1 MSNSAI
7 HIDEL
12 LDSNPIGALQWRVVV
27 LCFVLAVIDG
37 FDAQIIAYVAPLLI
51 EQFAL
56 SPAVMGQLYSSAL
69 LGLMAGALIGS
80 PIADR
85 IGRKPVI
92 ILSAAV
98 MGLFALLTATAGSTF
113 ELFLYRF
120 LTGLGLGGVMP
131 TINILTAEFAPARRR
146 ALLMTTMFVGFPIG
160 IMAGGI
166 AAAALINVFGWE
178 SVFVTGGV
186 LPLLMVPVLMAKLP
200 ESPRFL
206 ALKGGRGAA
215 LAEIVNRVSPEAGA
229 TPESRFETSVSEQG
243 SIGIRALFSAGRTRI
258 TLLLWVVFFAN
269 LLTMFAIGGW
279 MPTVLNEAGYPLDRA
294 ILVSAM
300 SGVGGVIG
308 GLLIAV
314 LIDRAGA
321 TRTLAA
327 GFMAAALAVA
337 MIGQVTGA
345 VTLLLPVLF
354 LAGLAGMGCQFGINA
369 LASNSYDTG
378 ARATGLG
385 WALAVGRIGAII
397 GPIVVGT
404 AIGMALPVSQLF
416 LLSAI
421 PMLIAAGAVFLLG
434 RLNQDSQ

>member
-1 MSNSAI
+1 MSTTI

-12 LDSNPIGALQWRVVV
+12 LDSNPIGRLQWRVVV

-37 FDAQIIAYVAPLLI
+37 FDAQIIAYVAPLI
-51 EQFAL
+51 ADQFAL
-56 SPAVMGQLYSSAL
+56 SPEVMGQLYSSAL

-80 PIADR
+80 PVADR

-92 ILSAAV
+92 LVSAAV
-98 MGLFALLTATAGSTF
+98 MGVFALLTATAESTF

-160 IMAGGI
+160 IMVGGV

-186 LPLLMVPVLMAKLP
+186 LPLLMVPVVMAWLP

-206 ALKGGRGAA
+206 ALKGDRGAA
-215 LAEIVNRVSPEAGA
+215 LAQIVHRIAPEAGA
-229 TPESRFETSVSEQG
+229 TPESRFETLAPEQASV
-243 SIGIRALFSAGRTRI
+243 GIRALFSEGRTRI

-300 SGVGGVIG
+300 SAIGGVIG

-314 LIDRAGA
+314 LIDRTGA
-321 TRTLAA
+321 ARTLVAGFVAA
-327 GFMAAALAVA
+327 GVAIAL
-337 MIGQVTGA
+337 IGQVTDS
-345 VTLLLPVLF
+345 VVLVLIVLF
-354 LAGLAGMGCQFGINA
+354 LSGLFGMGCQFGINA
-369 LASNSYDTG
+369 LASISYDTG
-378 ARATGLG
+378 ARTTGLG
-385 WALAVGRIGAII
+385 WALAIGRIGAII
-397 GPIVVGT
+397 GPVVVGT

-416 LLSAI
+416 LLGAI
-421 PMLIAAGAVFLLG
+421 PMLVAAGAVFVLG
-434 RLNQDSQ
+434 RLRAS

>member
-1 MSNSAI
+1 MSTTI

-12 LDSNPIGALQWRVVV
+12 LDSRPIGGLQWRVVV

-37 FDAQIIAYVAPLLI
+37 FDAQIIAYVAPLI
-51 EQFAL
+51 ADEFAL
-56 SPAVMGQLYSSAL
+56 SPEVMGQLYSSAL

-80 PIADR
+80 PVADR

-92 ILSAAV
+92 LVSAAV
-98 MGLFALLTATAGSTF
+98 MGVFALLTATAESTF

-160 IMAGGI
+160 IMVGGV
-166 AAAALINVFGWE
+166 AAAGLINVFGWE

-186 LPLLMVPVLMAKLP
+186 LPLLMVPVVMAWLP

-206 ALKGGRGAA
+206 ALKGDRGAA
-215 LAEIVNRVSPEAGA
+215 LAQIVHRIAPEAGA
-229 TPESRFETSVSEQG
+229 TPESRFETLAPEQASV
-243 SIGIRALFSAGRTRI
+243 GIRALFSEGRTRI

-300 SGVGGVIG
+300 SAIGGVIG

-314 LIDRAGA
+314 LIDRTGA
-321 TRTLAA
+321 ARTLVAGFVAA
-327 GFMAAALAVA
+327 GVAIAL
-337 MIGQVTGA
+337 IGQVTDSM
-345 VTLLLPVLF
+345 VLVLIVLF
-354 LAGLAGMGCQFGINA
+354 LSGLFGMGCQFGINA
-369 LASNSYDTG
+369 LASISYDTG
-378 ARATGLG
+378 ARTTGLG
-385 WALAVGRIGAII
+385 WALAIGRIGAII
-397 GPIVVGT
+397 GPVVVGT

-416 LLSAI
+416 LLGAI
-421 PMLIAAGAVFLLG
+421 PMLIAAGAVFVLG
-434 RLNQDSQ
+434 RLRAS

>member
-1 MSNSAI
+1 MSTTI

-12 LDSNPIGALQWRVVV
+12 LDSRPIGGLQWRVVV

-37 FDAQIIAYVAPLLI
+37 FDAQIIAYVAPLI
-51 EQFAL
+51 ADEFAL
-56 SPAVMGQLYSSAL
+56 SPEVMGQLYSSAL

-80 PIADR
+80 PVADR

-92 ILSAAV
+92 LVSAGV
-98 MGLFALLTATAGSTF
+98 MGVFALLTATAESTF

-146 ALLMTTMFVGFPIG
+146 ALLMTTMFVGFPVG
-160 IMAGGI
+160 IMAGGV

-186 LPLLMVPVLMAKLP
+186 LPLLMVPVVMAWLP

-206 ALKGGRGAA
+206 ALKGDRGAA
-215 LAEIVNRVSPEAGA
+215 LAQIVHRIAPEAGA
-229 TPESRFETSVSEQG
+229 TPESRFETLAPEQASV
-243 SIGIRALFSAGRTRI
+243 GIRALFSEGRTRI

-294 ILVSAM
+294 ILASAM
-300 SGVGGVIG
+300 SAIGGVIG
-308 GLLIAV
+308 GLVIAV
-314 LIDRAGA
+314 LIDRTGA
-321 TRTLAA
+321 ARTLVAGFVAA
-327 GFMAAALAVA
+327 GVAIAL
-337 MIGQVTGA
+337 IGQVTDS
-345 VTLLLPVLF
+345 VVLVLIVLF
-354 LAGLAGMGCQFGINA
+354 LSGLFGMGCQFGINA
-369 LASNSYDTG
+369 LASISYDTG
-378 ARATGLG
+378 ARTTGLG
-385 WALAVGRIGAII
+385 WALAIGRIGAII
-397 GPIVVGT
+397 GPVVVGT

-416 LLSAI
+416 LLGAI
-421 PMLIAAGAVFLLG
+421 PMLIAAGAVFVLG
-434 RLNQDSQ
+434 RLRAS

>member
-1 MSNSAI
+1 MSTII

-12 LDSNPIGALQWRVVV
+12 LDSRPIGGLQWRVVV

-37 FDAQIIAYVAPLLI
+37 FDAQIIAYVAPLI
-51 EQFAL
+51 ADQFAL
-56 SPAVMGQLYSSAL
+56 SPEVMGQLYSSAL

-80 PIADR
+80 PVADR

-92 ILSAAV
+92 LVSAAV
-98 MGLFALLTATAGSTF
+98 MGVFALLTATAESTF

-160 IMAGGI
+160 IMVGGV
-166 AAAALINVFGWE
+166 AAAGLINVFGWE

-186 LPLLMVPVLMAKLP
+186 LPLLMVPVVMAWLP

-206 ALKGGRGAA
+206 ALKGDRGAA
-215 LAEIVNRVSPEAGA
+215 LAQIVHRIAPEAGA
-229 TPESRFETSVSEQG
+229 TPESRFETLAPEQASV
-243 SIGIRALFSAGRTRI
+243 GIRALFSEGRTRI

-300 SGVGGVIG
+300 SAIGGVIG

-314 LIDRAGA
+314 LIDRTGA
-321 TRTLAA
+321 ARTLVAGFVAA
-327 GFMAAALAVA
+327 GVAIAL
-337 MIGQVTGA
+337 IGQVTDS
-345 VTLLLPVLF
+345 VVLVLIVLF
-354 LAGLAGMGCQFGINA
+354 LSGLFGMGCQFGINA
-369 LASNSYDTG
+369 LASISYDTG
-378 ARATGLG
+378 ARTTGLG
-385 WALAVGRIGAII
+385 WALAIGRIGAII
-397 GPIVVGT
+397 GPVVVGT

-416 LLSAI
+416 LLGAI
-421 PMLIAAGAVFLLG
+421 PMLVAAGAVFVLG
-434 RLNQDSQ
+434 RLRAS

>member
-1 MSNSAI
+1 MSTTI

-12 LDSNPIGALQWRVVV
+12 LDSNPIGGLQWRVVV

-37 FDAQIIAYVAPLLI
+37 FDAQIIAYVAPLI
-51 EQFAL
+51 ADQFAL
-56 SPAVMGQLYSSAL
+56 SPEVMGQLYSSAL

-80 PIADR
+80 PVADR

-92 ILSAAV
+92 LVSAAV
-98 MGLFALLTATAGSTF
+98 MGVFALLTATAESTF

-160 IMAGGI
+160 IMVGGV

-186 LPLLMVPVLMAKLP
+186 LPLLMVPVVMAWLP

-206 ALKGGRGAA
+206 ALRGDRSAA
-215 LAEIVNRVSPEAGA
+215 LARIVQRIAPQAGA
-229 TPESRFETSVSEQG
+229 NAESRFETLAPEQA
-243 SIGIRALFSAGRTRI
+243 SAGIRALFSEGRTRI

-300 SGVGGVIG
+300 SAIGGVIG

-314 LIDRAGA
+314 LIDRKGA
-321 TRTLAA
+321 ARTLVAGFVAA
-327 GFMAAALAVA
+327 GVAIAL
-337 MIGQVTGA
+337 IGQVTDSM
-345 VTLLLPVLF
+345 VLV
-354 LAGLAGMGCQFGINA
+354 LIVLSLSGLFGMGCQFGINA
-369 LASNSYDTG
+369 LASISYDTG
-378 ARATGLG
+378 ARTTGLG
-385 WALAVGRIGAII
+385 WALAIGRIGAII
-397 GPIVVGT
+397 GPVVVGT

-416 LLSAI
+416 LLGAI
-421 PMLIAAGAVFLLG
+421 PMLIAAGAVFVLG
-434 RLNQDSQ
+434 RLRAS

>member
-1 MSNSAI
+1 MPSDTIN
-7 HIDEL
+7 IDEL

-27 LCFVLAVIDG
+27 LCFVLAVVDG
-37 FDAQIIAYVAPLLI
+37 FDAQIIAYVAPLI
-51 EQFAL
+51 ADQFAL
-56 SPAVMGQLYSSAL
+56 SPEAMGWLYSTAL
-69 LGLMAGALIGS
+69 IGLMAGALTGS
-80 PIADR
+80 PVADR

-92 ILSAAV
+92 VLSAAV
-98 MGLFALLTATAGSTF
+98 MGVFALLTATAGSAF

-160 IMAGGI
+160 ITAGGV
-166 AAAALINVFGWE
+166 AAAALINLFGWE
-178 SVFVTGGV
+178 SVFVLGGV
-186 LPLLMVPVLMAKLP
+186 IPLVMVPLLIARLP

-206 ALKGGRGAA
+206 ALQANRGAA
-215 LAEIVNRVSPEAGA
+215 LARIVNRIAPRAGA
-229 TPESRFETSVSEQG
+229 TAESRFLTVTPEQG
-243 SIGIRALFSAGRTRI
+243 SVGVRALFSEGRTRT
-258 TLLLWVVFFAN
+258 TLLLWVIFFAN

-294 ILVSAM
+294 ILVSVMSAM
-300 SGVGGVIG
+300 GGVIG
-308 GLLIAV
+308 GLLIAL

-321 TRTLAA
+321 VRALTAGFLAA
-327 GFMAAALAVA
+327 SVLVVL
-337 MIGQVTGA
+337 IGQVTHSVA
-345 VTLLLPVLF
+345 LVLIVLF
-354 LAGLAGMGCQFGINA
+354 LSGLAGMGCQFGINA
-369 LASNSYDTG
+369 LASNSYETG

-416 LLSAI
+416 LLGAI
-421 PMLIAAGAVFLLG
+421 PMLVAAAAVFLLG
-434 RLNQDSQ
+434 RLKVS

>member
-1 MSNSAI
+1 MSTTI

-12 LDSNPIGALQWRVVV
+12 LDSNPIGRLQWRVVV

-37 FDAQIIAYVAPLLI
+37 FDAQIIAYVAPLI
-51 EQFAL
+51 ADQFAL
-56 SPAVMGQLYSSAL
+56 SPEVMGQLYSSAL

-80 PIADR
+80 PVADR

-92 ILSAAV
+92 LVSAAV
-98 MGLFALLTATAGSTF
+98 MGVFALLTATAESTF

-160 IMAGGI
+160 IMVGGV
-166 AAAALINVFGWE
+166 AAAGLINVFGWE

-186 LPLLMVPVLMAKLP
+186 LPLLMVPVVMAWLP

-206 ALKGGRGAA
+206 ALKGDRGAA
-215 LAEIVNRVSPEAGA
+215 LAQIVHRIAPEAGA
-229 TPESRFETSVSEQG
+229 TPESRFETLAPEQASV
-243 SIGIRALFSAGRTRI
+243 GIRALFSEGRTRI

-300 SGVGGVIG
+300 SAIGGVIG

-314 LIDRAGA
+314 LIDRTGA
-321 TRTLAA
+321 ARTLVAGFVAA
-327 GFMAAALAVA
+327 GVAIAL
-337 MIGQVTGA
+337 IGQVTDS
-345 VTLLLPVLF
+345 VVLVLIVLF
-354 LAGLAGMGCQFGINA
+354 LSGLFGMGCQFGINA
-369 LASNSYDTG
+369 LASISYDTG
-378 ARATGLG
+378 ARTTGLG
-385 WALAVGRIGAII
+385 WALAIGRIGAII
-397 GPIVVGT
+397 GPVVVGT

-416 LLSAI
+416 LLGAI
-421 PMLIAAGAVFLLG
+421 PMLIAAGAVFVLG
-434 RLNQDSQ
+434 RLRAS

>member
-1 MSNSAI
+1 MSTTI

-12 LDSNPIGALQWRVVV
+12 LDSNPIGRLQWRVVV

-37 FDAQIIAYVAPLLI
+37 FDAQIIAYVAPLI
-51 EQFAL
+51 ADQFAL
-56 SPAVMGQLYSSAL
+56 SPEVMGQLYSSAL

-80 PIADR
+80 PVADR

-92 ILSAAV
+92 LVSAAV
-98 MGLFALLTATAGSTF
+98 MGVFALLTASAESTF

-131 TINILTAEFAPARRR
+131 TINILTAEFAPAGRR

-160 IMAGGI
+160 IMAGGV

-186 LPLLMVPVLMAKLP
+186 LPLLMVPVAMAWLP

-206 ALKGGRGAA
+206 ALKGNRGAA
-215 LAEIVNRVSPEAGA
+215 LAQIVHRIAPEAGA
-229 TPESRFETSVSEQG
+229 TPESRFETLAPEQASV
-243 SIGIRALFSAGRTRI
+243 GIRALFSEGRTRI

-300 SGVGGVIG
+300 SAIGGVIG

-314 LIDRAGA
+314 LIDRTGAARTLVAGF
-321 TRTLAA
+321 LAA
-327 GFMAAALAVA
+327 GVAIAL
-337 MIGQVTGA
+337 IGQVTDS
-345 VTLLLPVLF
+345 VVLVLIVLF
-354 LAGLAGMGCQFGINA
+354 LSGLAGMGCQFGINA
-369 LASNSYDTG
+369 LASISYDTG
-378 ARATGLG
+378 ARTTGLG
-385 WALAVGRIGAII
+385 WALAIGRIGAII
-397 GPIVVGT
+397 GPVVVGT
-404 AIGMALPVSQLF
+404 AIGMALSVSQLF
-416 LLSAI
+416 LLGAI
-421 PMLIAAGAVFLLG
+421 PMLIAAGAVFVLG
-434 RLNQDSQ
+434 RLRAS

>member
-1 MSNSAI
+1 MSTSTI

-12 LDSNPIGALQWRVVV
+12 LDSNPIGGLQWRVVV

-37 FDAQIIAYVAPLLI
+37 FDAQIIAYVAPLI
-51 EQFAL
+51 ADEFGL
-56 SPAVMGQLYSSAL
+56 SPEVMGQLYSSAL

-80 PIADR
+80 PVADR

-92 ILSAAV
+92 IVSAAV
-98 MGLFALLTATAGSTF
+98 MGAFALLTATAESTF

-146 ALLMTTMFVGFPIG
+146 ALLMTTMFVGFPVG
-160 IMAGGI
+160 IMAGGV
-166 AAAALINVFGWE
+166 AAAALINLFGWE

-186 LPLLMVPVLMAKLP
+186 LPLLMVPVAMAWLP

-206 ALKGGRGAA
+206 ALKGDRGAA
-215 LAEIVNRVSPEAGA
+215 LARIVQRIAPQAGA
-229 TPESRFETSVSEQG
+229 TAESRFATLAPEQASV
-243 SIGIRALFSAGRTRI
+243 GIRALFSEGRTRI

-300 SGVGGVIG
+300 SAIGGVIG
-308 GLLIAV
+308 GLVIAI
-314 LIDRAGA
+314 LIDRTGA
-321 TRTLAA
+321 ARTLVAGFVAA
-327 GFMAAALAVA
+327 GVAIAL
-337 MIGQVTGA
+337 IGQVTDS
-345 VTLLLPVLF
+345 VVLVLIVLF
-354 LAGLAGMGCQFGINA
+354 LSGLFGMGCQFGINA
-369 LASNSYDTG
+369 LASISYDTG
-378 ARATGLG
+378 ARTTGLG
-385 WALAVGRIGAII
+385 WALAIGRIGAII
-397 GPIVVGT
+397 GPVVVGT

-416 LLSAI
+416 LLGAI
-421 PMLIAAGAVFLLG
+421 PMLIAAGAVFVLG
-434 RLNQDSQ
+434 RLRAS

>member
-1 MSNSAI
+1 MSTTI

-12 LDSNPIGALQWRVVV
+12 LDSNPIGRLQWRVVV

-37 FDAQIIAYVAPLLI
+37 FDAQIIAYVAPLI
-51 EQFAL
+51 ADQFAL
-56 SPAVMGQLYSSAL
+56 SPEVMGQLYSSAL

-80 PIADR
+80 PVADR

-92 ILSAAV
+92 LVSAAV
-98 MGLFALLTATAGSTF
+98 MGVFALLTATAESTF

-131 TINILTAEFAPARRR
+131 TINILTAEFAPAGRR

-160 IMAGGI
+160 IMVGGV

-186 LPLLMVPVLMAKLP
+186 LPLLMVPVAMAWLP

-206 ALKGGRGAA
+206 ALKGDRGAA
-215 LAEIVNRVSPEAGA
+215 LAQIVHRIAPEAGA
-229 TPESRFETSVSEQG
+229 TPESRFETLAPEQASV
-243 SIGIRALFSAGRTRI
+243 GIRALFSEGRTRI

-300 SGVGGVIG
+300 SAIGGVIG

-314 LIDRAGA
+314 LIDRTGAARTLVAGF
-321 TRTLAA
+321 LAA
-327 GFMAAALAVA
+327 GVAIAL
-337 MIGQVTGA
+337 IGQVTDS
-345 VTLLLPVLF
+345 VVLVLIVLF
-354 LAGLAGMGCQFGINA
+354 LSGLAGMGCQFGINA
-369 LASNSYDTG
+369 LASISYDTG
-378 ARATGLG
+378 ARTTGLG
-385 WALAVGRIGAII
+385 WALAIGRIGAII
-397 GPIVVGT
+397 GPVVVGT
-404 AIGMALPVSQLF
+404 AIGMALSVSQLF
-416 LLSAI
+416 LLGAI
-421 PMLIAAGAVFLLG
+421 PMLIAAGAVFVLG
-434 RLNQDSQ
+434 RLRAS

>member
-1 MSNSAI
+1 MSTTI

-12 LDSNPIGALQWRVVV
+12 LDSRPIGGLQWRVVV

-37 FDAQIIAYVAPLLI
+37 FDAQIIAYVAPLI
-51 EQFAL
+51 ADEFAL
-56 SPAVMGQLYSSAL
+56 SPEVMGQLYSSAL

-80 PIADR
+80 PVADR

-92 ILSAAV
+92 LVSAAV
-98 MGLFALLTATAGSTF
+98 MGVFALLTATAESTF

-160 IMAGGI
+160 IMVGGV
-166 AAAALINVFGWE
+166 AAAGLINVFGWE

-186 LPLLMVPVLMAKLP
+186 LPLLMVPVVMAWLP

-206 ALKGGRGAA
+206 ALKGDRGAA
-215 LAEIVNRVSPEAGA
+215 LAQIVHRIAPEAGA
-229 TPESRFETSVSEQG
+229 TPESRFETLAPEQASV
-243 SIGIRALFSAGRTRI
+243 GIRALFSEGRTRI

-300 SGVGGVIG
+300 SAIGGVIG

-314 LIDRAGA
+314 LIDRTGA
-321 TRTLAA
+321 ARTLVAGFVAA
-327 GFMAAALAVA
+327 GVAIAL
-337 MIGQVTGA
+337 IGQVTDS
-345 VTLLLPVLF
+345 VVLVLIVLF
-354 LAGLAGMGCQFGINA
+354 LSGLFGMGCQFGINA
-369 LASNSYDTG
+369 LASISYDTG
-378 ARATGLG
+378 ARTTGLG
-385 WALAVGRIGAII
+385 WALAIGRIGAII
-397 GPIVVGT
+397 GPVVVGT

-416 LLSAI
+416 LLGAI
-421 PMLIAAGAVFLLG
+421 PMLVAAGAVFVLG
-434 RLNQDSQ
+434 RLRAS

>member
-1 MSNSAI
+1 MSTTI

-12 LDSNPIGALQWRVVV
+12 LDSNPIGGLQWRVVV

-37 FDAQIIAYVAPLLI
+37 FDAQIIAYVAPLI
-51 EQFAL
+51 ADQFAL
-56 SPAVMGQLYSSAL
+56 SPEVMGQLYSSAL

-80 PIADR
+80 PVADR

-92 ILSAAV
+92 VISAAV
-98 MGLFALLTATAGSTF
+98 MGVFALLTATAESTF

-160 IMAGGI
+160 IMVGGVV
-166 AAAALINVFGWE
+166 AAALINVFGWE

-186 LPLLMVPVLMAKLP
+186 LPLLMVPVAMAWLP

-206 ALKGGRGAA
+206 ALKGDRGAA
-215 LAEIVNRVSPEAGA
+215 LAQIVHRIAPEAGA
-229 TPESRFETSVSEQG
+229 TPESRFETLAPEQASV
-243 SIGIRALFSAGRTRI
+243 GIRALFSEGRTRI

-300 SGVGGVIG
+300 SAIGGVIG
-308 GLLIAV
+308 GLVIAV
-314 LIDRAGA
+314 LIDRTGAARTLVAGFVAAGA
-321 TRTLAA
+321 AI
-327 GFMAAALAVA
+327 AL
-337 MIGQVTGA
+337 IGQVTDS
-345 VTLLLPVLF
+345 VVLVLIVLF
-354 LAGLAGMGCQFGINA
+354 LSGLFGMGCQFGINA
-369 LASNSYDTG
+369 LASISYDTG
-378 ARATGLG
+378 ARTTGLG
-385 WALAVGRIGAII
+385 WALAIGRIGAII
-397 GPIVVGT
+397 GPVVVGT

-416 LLSAI
+416 LLGAI
-421 PMLIAAGAVFLLG
+421 PMLVAAGAVFVLG
-434 RLNQDSQ
+434 RLRAS

>member
-1 MSNSAI
+1 MSTTI

-12 LDSNPIGALQWRVVV
+12 LDSNPIGGLQWRVVV
-27 LCFVLAVIDG
+27 LCFVLAVVDG
-37 FDAQIIAYVAPLLI
+37 FDAQIIAYVAPLI
-51 EQFAL
+51 ADQFAL
-56 SPAVMGQLYSSAL
+56 SPEVMGQLYSSAL

-80 PIADR
+80 PVADR

-92 ILSAAV
+92 LVSAAV
-98 MGLFALLTATAGSTF
+98 MGVFALLTATAESTF

-160 IMAGGI
+160 IMVGGVVAAG
-166 AAAALINVFGWE
+166 LINVFGWE

-186 LPLLMVPVLMAKLP
+186 LPLLMVPVVMAWLP

-206 ALKGGRGAA
+206 ALQGDRGHA
-215 LAEIVNRVSPEAGA
+215 LAQIVNRIAPQAAA
-229 TPESRFETSVSEQG
+229 TPESRFETLAPEQASV
-243 SIGIRALFSAGRTRI
+243 GIRALFADGRTRI

-300 SGVGGVIG
+300 SAIGGVIG

-314 LIDRAGA
+314 LIDRTGAARTLVAGF
-321 TRTLAA
+321 LAA
-327 GFMAAALAVA
+327 GVAIAL
-337 MIGQVTGA
+337 IGQVTDS
-345 VTLLLPVLF
+345 VVLLLIVLF

-369 LASNSYDTG
+369 LASISYDTG
-378 ARATGLG
+378 ARTTGLG

-397 GPIVVGT
+397 GPVVVGT

-416 LLSAI
+416 LLGAI
-421 PMLIAAGAVFLLG
+421 PMLVAAGAVFVLG
-434 RLNQDSQ
+434 RLRAS

>member
-1 MSNSAI
+1 MSTTI

-12 LDSNPIGALQWRVVV
+12 LDSNPIGRLQWRVVV

-37 FDAQIIAYVAPLLI
+37 FDAQIIAYVAPLI
-51 EQFAL
+51 ADQFAL
-56 SPAVMGQLYSSAL
+56 SPEVMGQLYSSAL

-80 PIADR
+80 PVADR

-92 ILSAAV
+92 LVSAAV
-98 MGLFALLTATAGSTF
+98 MGVFALLTATAESTF

-160 IMAGGI
+160 IMVGGV
-166 AAAALINVFGWE
+166 AAAGLINVFGWE

-186 LPLLMVPVLMAKLP
+186 LPLLMVPVVMAWLP

-206 ALKGGRGAA
+206 ALKGDRGAA
-215 LAEIVNRVSPEAGA
+215 LAQIVHRIAPEAGA
-229 TPESRFETSVSEQG
+229 TPESRFETLAPEQASV
-243 SIGIRALFSAGRTRI
+243 GIRALFSEGRTRI

-300 SGVGGVIG
+300 SAIGGVIG

-314 LIDRAGA
+314 LIDRTGA
-321 TRTLAA
+321 ARTLVAGFVAA
-327 GFMAAALAVA
+327 GVAIAL
-337 MIGQVTGA
+337 IGQVTDS
-345 VTLLLPVLF
+345 VVLVLIVLF
-354 LAGLAGMGCQFGINA
+354 LSGLFGMGCQFGINA
-369 LASNSYDTG
+369 LASISYDTG
-378 ARATGLG
+378 ARTTGLG
-385 WALAVGRIGAII
+385 WALAIGRIGAII
-397 GPIVVGT
+397 GPVVVGT

-416 LLSAI
+416 LLGAI
-421 PMLIAAGAVFLLG
+421 PMLVAAGAVFVLG
-434 RLNQDSQ
+434 RLRAS

>member
-1 MSNSAI
+1 MSTSTI

-12 LDSNPIGALQWRVVV
+12 LDSNPIGGLQWRVVV

-37 FDAQIIAYVAPLLI
+37 FDAQIIAYVAPLI
-51 EQFAL
+51 ADQFAL
-56 SPAVMGQLYSSAL
+56 SPDVMGQLYSSAL

-80 PIADR
+80 PVADR

-92 ILSAAV
+92 LVSAAV
-98 MGLFALLTATAGSTF
+98 MGVFALLTATAESTF

-146 ALLMTTMFVGFPIG
+146 ALLMTTMFVGFPVG
-160 IMAGGI
+160 IMVGGV
-166 AAAALINVFGWE
+166 AAAALINLFGWE

-186 LPLLMVPVLMAKLP
+186 LPLLMVPIVMAWLP

-206 ALKGGRGAA
+206 ALKGDRGAA
-215 LAEIVNRVSPEAGA
+215 LARIVQRIAPEAGA
-229 TPESRFETSVSEQG
+229 TAESRFETLAPEQASV
-243 SIGIRALFSAGRTRI
+243 GIRALFSEGRTRI

-300 SGVGGVIG
+300 SAIGGVIG

-314 LIDRAGA
+314 LIDRKGAARTLVAGF
-321 TRTLAA
+321 LAA
-327 GFMAAALAVA
+327 GVAVA
-337 MIGQVTGA
+337 LIGQVTDSM
-345 VTLLLPVLF
+345 VLVLIVLF
-354 LAGLAGMGCQFGINA
+354 LSGLAGMGCQFGINA
-369 LASNSYDTG
+369 LASISYDTG
-378 ARATGLG
+378 ARTTGLG
-385 WALAVGRIGAII
+385 WALAIGRIGAII
-397 GPIVVGT
+397 GPVVVGT

-416 LLSAI
+416 LLGAI
-421 PMLIAAGAVFLLG
+421 PMLVAAGAVFVLG
-434 RLNQDSQ
+434 RLRAS

>member
-1 MSNSAI
+1 MSTTI

-12 LDSNPIGALQWRVVV
+12 LDSNPIGGLQWRVVV

-37 FDAQIIAYVAPLLI
+37 FDAQIIAYVAPLI
-51 EQFAL
+51 ADQFAL
-56 SPAVMGQLYSSAL
+56 SPEVMGQLYSSAL

-80 PIADR
+80 PVADR

-92 ILSAAV
+92 LVSVAV
-98 MGLFALLTATAGSTF
+98 MGVFALLTATAESAF

-160 IMAGGI
+160 IMVGGV

-186 LPLLMVPVLMAKLP
+186 LPLLMVPVVMAWLP

-206 ALKGGRGAA
+206 ALRGDRGAA
-215 LAEIVNRVSPEAGA
+215 LAPIVNRIAPEAGA
-229 TPESRFETSVSEQG
+229 TPDSRFETLAPEQASV
-243 SIGIRALFSAGRTRI
+243 GIRALFSEGRTRI

-300 SGVGGVIG
+300 SAIGGVIG
-308 GLLIAV
+308 GLVIAV
-314 LIDRAGA
+314 LIDRTGA
-321 TRTLAA
+321 ARTLVAGFVAA
-327 GFMAAALAVA
+327 GVAIAL
-337 MIGQVTGA
+337 IGQVTDS
-345 VTLLLPVLF
+345 VVLVLIVLF
-354 LAGLAGMGCQFGINA
+354 LSGLFGMGCQFGINA
-369 LASNSYDTG
+369 LASISYDTG
-378 ARATGLG
+378 ARTTGLG
-385 WALAVGRIGAII
+385 WALAIGRIGAII
-397 GPIVVGT
+397 GPVVVGT

-416 LLSAI
+416 LLGAI
-421 PMLIAAGAVFLLG
+421 PMLIAAGAVFVLG
-434 RLNQDSQ
+434 RLRAS

>member
-1 MSNSAI
+1 MSTTI

-12 LDSNPIGALQWRVVV
+12 LDSNPIGGLQWRVVV
-27 LCFVLAVIDG
+27 LCFVLAVVDG
-37 FDAQIIAYVAPLLI
+37 FDAQIIAYVAPLI
-51 EQFAL
+51 ADQFAL
-56 SPAVMGQLYSSAL
+56 SPEVMGQLYSSAL

-80 PIADR
+80 PVADR

-92 ILSAAV
+92 LVSAAV
-98 MGLFALLTATAGSTF
+98 MGVFALLTATAESTF

-160 IMAGGI
+160 IMVGGVVAAG
-166 AAAALINVFGWE
+166 LINVFGWE

-186 LPLLMVPVLMAKLP
+186 LPLLMVPVVMAWLP

-206 ALKGGRGAA
+206 ALQGDRGHA
-215 LAEIVNRVSPEAGA
+215 LAQIVNRIAPQAAV
-229 TPESRFETSVSEQG
+229 TPESRFETLAPEQASV
-243 SIGIRALFSAGRTRI
+243 GIRALFADGRTRI

-300 SGVGGVIG
+300 SAIGGVIG

-314 LIDRAGA
+314 LIDRTGAARTLVAGF
-321 TRTLAA
+321 LAA
-327 GFMAAALAVA
+327 GVAIAL
-337 MIGQVTGA
+337 IGQVTDS
-345 VTLLLPVLF
+345 VVLLLIVLF

-369 LASNSYDTG
+369 LASISYDTG
-378 ARATGLG
+378 ARTTGLG

-397 GPIVVGT
+397 GPVVVGT

-416 LLSAI
+416 LLGAI
-421 PMLIAAGAVFLLG
+421 PMLVAAGAVFVLG
-434 RLNQDSQ
+434 RLRAS